1 MKLESRQ
8 FRKLLFFT
16 LAAGALLTG
25 RAQLA
30 LDAPGHVYTDRERV
44 TARGGTAGAAWTLT
58 DWLGR
63 ALASGAFAP
72 DGRAALGKRPVGYY
86 HLKSAGADATF
97 AVVPVPEGRVRT
109 DASFYG
115 VDSAQ
120 SWVSRLGSFDCPWYG
135 GDSYR
140 LVSDLLWRT
149 GLSHVRERLRAAEVN
164 PRPGEYDYS
173 YYLYNADM
181 LRARGIR
188 VSGMFHDVPA
198 YMDRIQKL
206 PRDLAALYAFC
217 RDTAAAFGD
226 RMGDWEFWNEQ
237 DIGFAPEPVW
247 DYVAALKAAY
257 LGFKAARPNMPVLPG
272 AVCHATR
279 NAYDAGLYANDA
291 AKYSDVFNFHT
302 YSPLSSYP
310 AMFGELR
317 AFMEKAGIA
326 GRAVWMTESGTN
338 LEGHSDEDGAV
349 RGQKAHSPAQEL
361 IHAEFYAKS
370 QIALQMQG
378 VSRNYFFVFGAYN
391 ERNGAKDWGVMRRD
405 GTVKPT
411 YAAMSAIARELAAAR
426 LEGEI
431 RLGEP
436 FKGYLFA
443 QPDGSQTL
451 AFWRVSPVD
460 TARGGTVSAA
470 PDEAATLA
478 LPIPPAGAYTL
489 TDLCGQR
496 TALST
501 NVVTATRYTAYLS
514 GLRGLKADVPPVPC
528 GTPTPYVPAADED
541 LSVVFRVDLN
551 TNDFTVAD
559 RKSVAELHADTG
571 RLRVQV
577 WNLSPVAKRGTV
589 AVAGGS
595 LSGLPAEIALPP
607 MGVAAFDCTYA
618 ARAGAPL
625 VEPLVLSGLFAG
637 RRTSRF
643 AMPVRNLKAFLANG
657 RTTELRNWRDPK
669 AWRRNT
675 SADRFAAVWDEA
687 EQALRFDFAWTKTAD
702 RWFYP
707 VYTLTL
713 PDEAFD
719 DALMFEFE
727 VKSVQDKV
735 ENDFAGQNLM
745 LVYADSARPARVL
758 SYAAPLTDWE
768 TRRIDL
774 TSGLSG
780 AKSGAV
786 KAIRLGA
793 NPKGT
798 TGSFWIRN
806 PRLLKCGARRTD
818 AQAPAERDVVIY
830 GSSPAA
836 LTAAIE
842 AKRHG
847 KTAVIVCPE
856 TRIGGLTTGGL
867 GQTDIGNK
875 SAFGGLA
882 RQFYRDV
889 AAWYRDDRNWKCEK
903 RADYRPNG
911 QCEGTS
917 DDETMWTFEPSAAL
931 AILERWEKENGL
943 EIVRGEWLDRA
954 KGGVTVADGRIVSFR
969 TLSGRTFAARCSWTR
984 PTRATSWRR
993 RASPTP
999 SDARRTPSTARRSA
1013 ASSGGSRPATR

>member
-1 MKLESRQ
+1 MKTV
-8 FRKLLFFT
+8 FFT
-16 LAAGALLTG
+16 LVAGILFTG
-25 RAQLA
+25 QAKLA

-44 TARGGTAGAAWTLT
+44 TALGGTAGAAWTLT
-58 DWLGR
+58 DWRGR
-63 ALASGAFAP
+63 ALASGTFSP

-86 HLKSAGADATF
+86 HLKGAGADATF

-120 SWVSRLGSFDCPWYG
+120 SWVSRPGSFECPWYG

-164 PRPGEYDYS
+164 PRPGVYDYS
-173 YYLYNADM
+173 YYMYNADM
-181 LRARGIR
+181 LRARGIH
-188 VSGMFHDVPA
+188 VSGMFHDVPT

-279 NAYDAGLYANDA
+279 NAYDAGMYANDA

-310 AMFGELR
+310 SMFGELR

-349 RGQKAHSPAQEL
+349 KGQKAHSPAQEL

-370 QIALQMQG
+370 QIAFQMQG

-411 YAAMSAIARELAAAR
+411 YAAMSAITRELAAAR

-431 RLGEP
+431 RLGEA

-451 AFWRVSPVD
+451 AFWSVSPVD
-460 TARGGTVSAA
+460 TASGTAPATPDYAA
-470 PDEAATLA
+470 PLT
-478 LPIPPAGAYTL
+478 LPIPPSGAYTL

-514 GLRGLKADVPPVPC
+514 GLRGLKADIAPFPC

-551 TNDFTVAD
+551 TNDFSIANH
-559 RKSVAELHADTG
+559 KSVAELHTDTG

-577 WNLSPVAKRGTV
+577 WNLSPTAKRGTV
-589 AVAGGS
+589 SVAGGS

-618 ARAGAPL
+618 AQEGAPL
-625 VEPLVLSGLFAG
+625 VEPFVLSGLFAG
-637 RRTSRF
+637 RRTSRLV
-643 AMPVRNLKAFLANG
+643 MPVRNLKAFLANC
-657 RTTELRNWRDPK
+657 RTTELRNWRDPR

-687 EQALRFDFAWTKTAD
+687 EQALRFDVAWTKPAD

-713 PDEAFD
+713 PEEAFD

-727 VKSVQDKV
+727 VKSTQDKV
-735 ENDFAGQNLM
+735 ENDFNCQNLM
-745 LVYADSARPARVL
+745 LVFADPARPARFI
-758 SYAAPLTDWE
+758 SYPAPLTGWE

-774 TSGLSG
+774 TSGPSS
-780 AKSGAV
+780 AKPGAV

-798 TGSFWIRN
+798 TCTFWIRN
-806 PRLLKCGARRTD
+806 PRLLKP
-818 AQAPAERDVVIY
+818 AQ
-830 GSSPAA
+830 
-836 LTAAIE
+836 
-842 AKRHG
+842 
-847 KTAVIVCPE
+847 
-856 TRIGGLTTGGL
+856 
-867 GQTDIGNK
+867 
-875 SAFGGLA
+875 
-882 RQFYRDV
+882 
-889 AAWYRDDRNWKCEK
+889 
-903 RADYRPNG
+903 
-911 QCEGTS
+911 
-917 DDETMWTFEPSAAL
+917 
-931 AILERWEKENGL
+931 
-943 EIVRGEWLDRA
+943 
-954 KGGVTVADGRIVSFR
+954 
-969 TLSGRTFAARCSWTR
+969 
-984 PTRATSWRR
+984 
-993 RASPTP
+993 
-999 SDARRTPSTARRSA
+999 
-1013 ASSGGSRPATR
+1013 